1 MKNLEIARNIV
12 KNLKTIETEPP
23 MTKSETE
30 ACKEEL
36 ALFVEELFTKHQ
48 NLEIARDI
56 IEKVTSTV
64 MSLDMDQEGNFI
76 LIDPHSKKDITQ
88 IVTRFVLDVTLQ
100 QQFNEE
106 YSGL

>member
-1 MKNLEIARNIV
+1 MKYT
-12 KNLKTIETEPP
+12 NLKSKETKTP

-36 ALFVEELFTKHQ
+36 ALFVEELLDKHQ

-64 MSLDMDQEGNFI
+64 MSLDMDEEGNFI
-76 LIDPHSKKDITQ
+76 LIEPHSKKDITQ
-88 IVTRFVLDVTLQ
+88 IVTRFVLDLSFSE
-100 QQFNEE
+100 QFKD
-106 YSGL
+106 YYHL